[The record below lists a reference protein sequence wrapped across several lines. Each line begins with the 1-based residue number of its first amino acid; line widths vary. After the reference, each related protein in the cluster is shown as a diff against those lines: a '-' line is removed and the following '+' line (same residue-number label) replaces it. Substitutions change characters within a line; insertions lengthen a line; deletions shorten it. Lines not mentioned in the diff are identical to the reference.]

1 MSLPEDLISD
11 DPALDF
17 TRPGEVRFRRASPHG
32 RARTTGGR
40 DVGKLVPGSV
50 ARRTPSYTIKVRRTG
65 MWPTS
70 WTWQVFKDGF
80 RIDYGQSMTEGNAIR
95 TAERLAR
102 AHERERV
109 LRVDV

>member
-1 MSLPEDLISD
+1 
-11 DPALDF
+11 
-17 TRPGEVRFRRASPHG
+17 
-32 RARTTGGR
+32 
-40 DVGKLVPGSV
+40 
-50 ARRTPSYTIKVRRTG
+50 